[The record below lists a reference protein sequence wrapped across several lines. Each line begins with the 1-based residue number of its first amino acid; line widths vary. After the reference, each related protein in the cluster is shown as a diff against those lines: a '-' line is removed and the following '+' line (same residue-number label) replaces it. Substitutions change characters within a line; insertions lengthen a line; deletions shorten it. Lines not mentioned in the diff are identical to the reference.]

1 MKELKGVQGTQ
12 TKVEEIEFNVD
23 TIYIRSNIEKKIKI
37 DEQTQEK
44 KEYWQY
50 DEKQYS
56 FNEYVA
62 LLNTKVESLE
72 KENIELKRTNA
83 EQDLMISELA
93 MI

>member
-12 TKVEEIEFNVD
+12 AKVEEVEFNVD

-50 DEKQYS
+50 DEIQYS

-62 LLNTKVESLE
+62 LLNRKVESLE
-72 KENIELKRTNA
+72 KENIESKRTNA

-93 MI
+93 MV

>member
-12 TKVEEIEFNVD
+12 AKVEEVEFNVD

-50 DEKQYS
+50 DEIQYS

-62 LLNTKVESLE
+62 LLNRKVESLE

-93 MI
+93 MV

>member
-12 TKVEEIEFNVD
+12 AKVEEIEFNVD
-23 TIYIRSNIEKKIKI
+23 TIYIRSNIQKKIKI

>member
-12 TKVEEIEFNVD
+12 AKVEEIEFNVD

>member
-12 TKVEEIEFNVD
+12 AKVEEVEFNVD